1 MKINSSCRCNGV
13 ICFWQIRFKLMMWL
27 AELWSLQLVH
37 LFARFAAREIHM
49 IWSVLRAQEE
59 NEKSLWIK
67 IMGTLTR
74 IKSWIRL
81 ASPRLANTNRRVTG
95 PGIPSVYPSA
105 FLATVASPTG
115 AFSLSSVCSV
125 PADPPTNWMEKKW
138 NYTKNETIF

>member
-1 MKINSSCRCNGV
+1 MISRALKFTTRSLVCAIRCKRNSHDLVS
-13 ICFWQIRFKLMMWL
+13 FAFK
-27 AELWSLQLVH
+27 
-37 LFARFAAREIHM
+37 RK
-49 IWSVLRAQEE
+49 
-59 NEKSLWIK
+59 NEKSLWMQ

-138 NYTKNETIF
+138 NYTKNETIFQTTVFHFGCIKYRINSKGSYS